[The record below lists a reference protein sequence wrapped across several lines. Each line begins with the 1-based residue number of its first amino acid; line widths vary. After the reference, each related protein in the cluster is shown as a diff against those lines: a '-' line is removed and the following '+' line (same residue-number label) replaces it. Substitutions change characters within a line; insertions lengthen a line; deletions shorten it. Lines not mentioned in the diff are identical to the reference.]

1 MHHAVPWSELLLSGP
16 ACSLR
21 KACGKNA
28 ACTPALVAQTQLQ
41 HFLAGLAVLHPW
53 QGQFAAPEYWC
64 SLIICLCFLVKWMG
78 EYFATHPPSI
88 PHFGRGELKQD
99 THSFRNLSLQHDQ
112 IISTHTALAQANS
125 IFLEKV
131 HLVAVLCLSV
141 PLGVC
146 SDQNC
151 KGNMQDTR
159 VPCLHSSCRSQENHK
174 EDTCKWPD

>member
-1 MHHAVPWSELLLSGP
+1 MLFHGASPCLALLAASGKSVKKCCLYTCTYNTDTIAALFGW
-16 ACSLR
+16 ACCSSLLGR
-21 KACGKNA
+21 VSLIA
-28 ACTPALVAQTQLQ
+28 AS
-41 HFLAGLAVLHPW
+41 
-53 QGQFAAPEYWC
+53 EYWC

-88 PHFGRGELKQD
+88 PRFGRGESKQD

-112 IISTHTALAQANS
+112 IISTHPALAQANS

-131 HLVAVLCLSV
+131 HLVAVLRLSV

-159 VPCLHSSCRSQENHK
+159 VPCLHSSCRSEENHK